1 MADVSFFR
9 YSKDKNILDGLENLF
24 MNSLADVVSKGDS
37 VAVKLHMGELGN
49 LTYIR
54 PAYVR
59 KVVELV
65 KKVYPASSPGS

>member
-1 MADVSFFR
+1 MVDVSFFR
-9 YSKDKNILDGLENLF
+9 YSKGKNILEGLENLF

-54 PAYVR
+54 PALLGR
-59 KVVELV
+59 LLNSLKR
-65 KKVYPASSPGS
+65 